1 MTTRITHVSRRAFA
15 VLSLSATVLLAGVAA
30 PVGATT
36 TTYSIDRSVSVAPS
50 TFAGAT
56 SGGDGYDVGFYQD
69 HIFNVFHHGTSLQVM
84 CVNRDDG
91 SPCVTTGGV
100 GVSRTISASLAVG
113 FAGSLQLTGVIVNG
127 DGTLTIELHGG
138 SSDYNLVDQY
148 GNPLLVAGT
157 PINLSGVDPD
167 IDGTYHVAYLSDS
180 IHNRLLVTTSDGPS
194 SWGSSYYCGPYLAM
208 GAEYDP
214 LTSTPFSDMADGSAC
229 DVEWSGLQYLR
240 YQDLAPQSQSLSFQ
254 TAAKPTVYVD
264 ETNGYLYVPAALN
277 ITTINASS
285 TNDASDS
292 WAQPG
297 VVCIDLDA
305 YVSSTN
311 PGCSTTG
318 GPSTWTP
325 LGNFNDV
332 SSFATSY
339 FGTPSYGLGNMVA
352 ANGRLWIF
360 NPVSHAGQPDGTS
373 VNQILCFD
381 PQTATACT
389 VVKPEFG
396 LSAHNV
402 TYYSSYGANE
412 LALSHDEYGTPFF
425 TPEPATAMVTTD
437 NRLYVTMDAV
447 WTSPL
452 GTASRY
458 TAIAC
463 VDVSDASNPTNCS
476 GYWPLKLSGQTQYHA
491 SIPPIPYLSSTGVVE
506 GICFNRTGAS
516 WECFHSDGTA
526 VEGSEFDAALLNTP
540 LAQPNADGKGSGYS
554 PAPIVIGTKVFVSQ
568 LQGGAQVA
576 CFDFATQASCALG
589 ASGSYPK
596 VFNDLTAPYGI
607 IEDPQIPGC
616 IWLNSD
622 GGSTRATSPTVVN
635 FDARTGGS
643 CTYEGS
649 LATVDFITSRSG
661 CEATSVSVFTITSNA
676 SNHLRTAS
684 VSVTDSYGTLLGSTP
699 FTVNG
704 NSDLTSGS
712 AEPSADFTS
721 LNSSIQGTSSLSF
734 HVHLATT
741 SLSNLS
747 TVSVHLEWTAARAG
761 CDQALPN
768 PPTNLGATPASGSAL
783 VSWQAPST
791 GPTPTKY
798 TVTIPGKG
806 SCVVNLVTTP
816 SAPLSCTIA
825 GLTNGTTYTAQVVSE
840 TIAGTSLASAIN
852 VTPRAPSVTT
862 TPFTAYVHGWTYSG
876 STLNGVMKANVRA
889 IAARIISQHCTR
901 VTLTG
906 YANFTALPSLSR
918 NRAQNVG
925 ALLRTE
931 LNKRGGSAVTITIVV
946 GGSTDKFV
954 KTVLNRAV
962 VVRAS

>member
-1 MTTRITHVSRRAFA
+1 MNTRIAHISRRA
-15 VLSLSATVLLAGVAA
+15 VSILTVAIVTLLAGVAA
-30 PVGATT
+30 PAGATT

-84 CVNRDDG
+84 CVNRDSG
-91 SPCVTTGGV
+91 APCVTSGGV
-100 GVSRTISASLAVG
+100 GVSRTISATIPVG
-113 FAGSLQLTGVIVNG
+113 FAGSLQLTDVIVNG
-127 DGTLTIELHGG
+127 DGTLTIELHGP
-138 SSDYNLVDQY
+138 STDYNMVNQY
-148 GNPLLVAGT
+148 GNPLLGAGT
-157 PINLSGVDPD
+157 PITLSGVDPD
-167 IDGTYHVAYLSDS
+167 IDGTYHVAYTSDS
-180 IHNRLLVTTSDGPS
+180 IHNRLQITTSDGPS

-208 GAEYDP
+208 GIEYDSV
-214 LTSTPFSDMADGSAC
+214 TSTPFTDMADGSAC
-229 DVEWSGLQYLR
+229 EVEWSGLQYLR
-240 YQDLAPQSQSLSFQ
+240 YQNLSPQSQSMSFQ
-254 TAAKPTVYVD
+254 TSAKPTVYVD
-264 ETNGYLYVPAALN
+264 QANGYLYVPAALN
-277 ITTINASS
+277 LTNLLASGP
-285 TNDASDS
+285 NDAADS

-297 VVCIDLDA
+297 VVCIDLNA

-325 LGNFNDV
+325 LGNLNDV

-339 FGTPSYGLGNMVA
+339 FGTPTYGLDNMVVS
-352 ANGRLWIF
+352 NGRLWIF

-381 PQTATACT
+381 PQTASACP
-389 VVKPEFG
+389 VAKPEFG
-396 LSAHNV
+396 LAAHNV
-402 TYYSSYGANE
+402 SYYSSYGANE

-425 TPEPATAMVTTD
+425 TPEPATDMVTTD
-437 NRLYVTMDAV
+437 NRLYVTMDAI
-447 WTSPL
+447 WTSPF
-452 GTASRY
+452 GTAFRY

-463 VDVSDASNPTNCS
+463 VDVSDASNPVNCS
-476 GYWPLKLSGQTQYHA
+476 GYWPVKISGQSEYHA
-491 SIPPIPYLSSTGVVE
+491 SIPPIPYLSSTGTVE
-506 GICFNRTGAS
+506 GICFDRTGTG

-526 VEGSEFDAALLNTP
+526 VEGFEFDASLLNTP

-554 PAPIVIGTKVFVSQ
+554 PAPLVIGSKVFVSQ
-568 LQGGAQVA
+568 LQGGSQVA

-596 VFNDLTAPYGI
+596 VFADITAPYGI
-607 IEDPQIPGC
+607 NEDPQIPGC

-622 GGSTRATSPTVVN
+622 GGSTRATIPTVIN
-635 FDARTGGS
+635 FDSRTGGS

-649 LATVDFITSRSG
+649 LATVDFITTRSG
-661 CEATSVSVFTITSNA
+661 CEATSVSAFTITSNA
-676 SNHLRTAS
+676 TNHLRTAS
-684 VSVTDSYGTLLGSTP
+684 VSVSDSNGTSLGSTS
-699 FTVNG
+699 FKVGGST
-704 NSDLTSGS
+704 DLTSGS
-712 AEPSADFTS
+712 AAPSADFTD
-721 LNSSIQGTSSLSF
+721 LNPSIQGTSNLSF

-741 SLSNLS
+741 TSSNLS
-747 TVSVHLEWTAARAG
+747 TVTVHLEWTAARAG

-768 PPTNLGATPASGSAL
+768 PPRNLGATPSSGSAL
-783 VSWQAPST
+783 VSWQPPAA

-806 SCVVNLVTTP
+806 SCVVNLATNP
-816 SAPLSCTIA
+816 SAPLSCSIS

-840 TIAGTSLASAIN
+840 TIAGTSLAATVT
-852 VTPRAPSVTT
+852 VTPRAPSVVT

-876 STLNGVMKANVRA
+876 ATLTAEMRASVRD
-889 IAARIISQHCTR
+889 IAVRIMSQHCSR

-918 NRAQNVG
+918 NRAQNV
-925 ALLRTE
+925 ATILRTE
-931 LNKRGGSAVTITIVV
+931 LNKRGGSSVTLTVVV